1 MTIAVKP
8 FSTFEDYLAFED
20 ASETKHEYV
29 NGEIRGMS
37 GARDE
42 HVTVSGNVLSL
53 LRAALRGGP
62 CRVYQSDMKVKV
74 VTTGNVFY
82 PDVVVTCDAAD
93 RESKL
98 FKTSPKLIVEVLSDS
113 TAAYDRGDKFAEYQ
127 KLPSL
132 EEYVLIEPLR
142 RRVECFRRQSDGL
155 WIYVS
160 FDETAARVIFSSLAF
175 EAAMDDIYEDVEISG
190 QQPAAS
196 SQ

>member
-1 MTIAVKP
+1 MTTAVKP
-8 FSTFEDYLAFED
+8 FSTFEDYLAFEET
-20 ASETKHEYV
+20 SETKHEFV
-29 NGEIRGMS
+29 NGEICAMS

-42 HVTVSGNVLSL
+42 HVTVSGNVFSL
-53 LRAALRGGP
+53 LRAKLRGGP

-74 VTTGNVFY
+74 MATGNVFY

-142 RRVECFRRQSDGL
+142 RRVECFRRQPDGS
-155 WIYVS
+155 WNYVP
-160 FDETAARVIFSSLAF
+160 FDETAVRVMFSSLAF
-175 EAAMDDIYEDVEISG
+175 DAAMDDIYEDVESSG
-190 QQPAAS
+190 QQPVAS
-196 SQ
+196 GQ

>member
-1 MTIAVKP
+1 MTTTAKK
-8 FSTFEDYLAFED
+8 FATFERYLDFEET
-20 ASETKHEYV
+20 SEIKHEFV
-29 NGEIRGMS
+29 NGELRAMS

-42 HVTVSGNVLSL
+42 HVTVSLNVATL
-53 LRAALRGGP
+53 LKSHLRGGS
-62 CRVYQSDMKVKV
+62 CRLYAVDMKVKV
-74 VTTGNVFY
+74 VATGNVFY

-175 EAAMDDIYEDVEISG
+175 EAAMDDIYEDVESSS
-190 QQPAAS
+190 QQPADS

>member
-1 MTIAVKP
+1 MTTAVKP

-20 ASETKHEYV
+20 ASEIKHEYV
-29 NGEIRGMS
+29 DGEIRAMS

-42 HVTVSGNVLSL
+42 QVTISGNVFSL
-53 LRAALRGGP
+53 LRAKLRGELA
-62 CRVYQSDMKVKV
+62 RVYASDMKVKV
-74 VTTGNVFY
+74 MATGNVFY

-142 RRVECFRRQSDGL
+142 RRVECFRRQSDGS
-155 WIYVS
+155 WNYVP
-160 FDETAARVIFSSLAF
+160 FDETAVRVVFSSLAF
-175 EAAMDDIYEDVEISG
+175 DAAMDDIYEDVEASG
-190 QQPAAS
+190 QQSVVS